1 METRG
6 VADLKLLE
14 PEVLARLMRQFLHA
28 RLPMEGNVSGHHKS
42 PHRGSSV
49 EFAEYRKYVPG
60 DDIRRLDWR
69 VFGRTDRFYMREFE
83 ADTNLRCYL
92 VLDCSASMAFHD
104 PHGQAKLD
112 YARRLIATLAYLL
125 VYQGDAVGL
134 QCFGASAVHDVPPR
148 RNPAHLQYIFKI
160 LSDVKPHGETAL
172 IPTLH
177 EFAEKVKQRAL
188 VLIFSDFFCDVEEV
202 LNCFQHLRFRK
213 HDFAVFHLLA
223 RTELEFK
230 FDRPTRFVDMEAP
243 GSLLAEPAIV
253 RSHYL
258 SSLNDY
264 LVRLQQGCNQFH
276 ADYRRITTSDSYEK
290 VLADFLNERAKYKG
304 GVRTK

>member
-1 METRG
+1 
-6 VADLKLLE
+6 
-14 PEVLARLMRQFLHA
+14 
-28 RLPMEGNVSGHHKS
+28 
-42 PHRGSSV
+42 
-49 EFAEYRKYVPG
+49 
-60 DDIRRLDWR
+60 
-69 VFGRTDRFYMREFE
+69 MREFE

-104 PHGQAKLD
+104 PHGEAKLD

-134 QCFGASAVHDVPPR
+134 QCFGAKAVHDIPPR

-160 LSDVKPHGETAL
+160 LSDVKPEGTTAL

-188 VLIFSDFFCDVEEV
+188 VLIFSDFFCDVEDV

-223 RTELEFK
+223 QTELEFR

-243 GSLLAEPAIV
+243 GSLLAEPSIV

-258 SSLNDY
+258 AQLNDY
-264 LVRLQQGCNQFH
+264 LLRLQQGCNQFN
-276 ADYRRITTSDSYEK
+276 ADYRRITTSDDYEK
-290 VLADFLNERAKYKG
+290 VLADFLNERARYKG
-304 GVRTK
+304 GMRTK

>member
-1 METRG
+1 
-6 VADLKLLE
+6 
-14 PEVLARLMRQFLHA
+14 
-28 RLPMEGNVSGHHKS
+28 
-42 PHRGSSV
+42 
-49 EFAEYRKYVPG
+49 
-60 DDIRRLDWR
+60 
-69 VFGRTDRFYMREFE
+69 
-83 ADTNLRCYL
+83 
-92 VLDCSASMAFHD
+92 
-104 PHGQAKLD
+104 
-112 YARRLIATLAYLL
+112 
-125 VYQGDAVGL
+125 
-134 QCFGASAVHDVPPR
+134 
-148 RNPAHLQYIFKI
+148 
-160 LSDVKPHGETAL
+160 VKPHGETAL
-172 IPTLH
+172 VTTLH

-258 SSLNDY
+258 NSLDDY
-264 LVRLQQGCNQFH
+264 LTRLQQACNQFN
-276 ADYRRITTSDSYEK
+276 ADYRRIITSDNYEK
-290 VLADFLNERAKYKG
+290 VLADFLNERAKFKG